1 MTIETKRPLAAK
13 ATSLAAGLLATT
25 MLTAA
30 AAPAFAQG
38 AASSG
43 GGAQLEELVVTAQK
57 REENL
62 QSVPASIQALSTQA
76 LDQRVVKGLEDYVKF
91 LPSVSFKTAGPGFTS
106 VYMRGVASG
115 ENGNHS
121 GPRPSVGVYLDEMPV
136 TTITGP
142 VEPVIYDIAR
152 VEVLAGPQGTLY
164 GASSQ
169 AGTIRIITNKPSTTG
184 FAAGYDLDVN
194 SVAPHGD
201 LGYTAEGYVNQPL
214 SDRAAIRLVGWY
226 EHDGGYID
234 NVHTTRTYP
243 VSGITLD
250 NKARAENSYN
260 DIDIVGA
267 RAALK
272 LDLNENWTVTPGV
285 MAQKAEQNGLNA
297 YDPHLG
303 DLNVGHFLPDTAT
316 DKWVMASLTVQGK
329 IANLDATYAGAYMK
343 RHVDTQSDYS
353 DYSYFYDQAP
363 YYYGN
368 YITDAAGNLID
379 PSQFVVGHDRY
390 TKESHEFRVASP
402 ASDRF
407 RFVAGVFYEKQQ
419 HNIEQ
424 NYLVQ
429 GLDPALSP
437 TGHPNTLWLTKQ
449 LRTDIDEAVFGEAT
463 YDVTSKL
470 SVTGG
475 IRFFRADNSLKGFF
489 GFGSGFSSGTGEAKC
504 FGPPVVSGAPCTN
517 LNKTTKE
524 DGHTYKVNATYHLTD
539 DKMVYATYSTGYR
552 PGGINRRG
560 TVPPYQSDYLKNY
573 EVGWKT
579 TWADNSLR
587 WNGAVFLE
595 KWEKFQFSF
604 LGANGLTEIR
614 NAPQAEMKGL
624 ETEVNWVPAEGLTL
638 SGGGAYT
645 NAKLTKQYCADITQP
660 NCSNPAAPNGTELPI
675 TPKWK
680 GNVTARYE
688 WNTAYDL
695 KAHVQGALVYE
706 GARWTDL
713 RVLERGIIGRM
724 PSYTTADFTAGVERS
739 NWRLEAY
746 IKNAFDER
754 GQDSRYAECATQV
767 CGPQTYVVP
776 IKPRLIGIRFGQSF

>member
-1 MTIETKRPLAAK
+1 MTELKGRGFKVSP
-13 ATSLAAGLLATT
+13 LAAGLLATT

-30 AAPAFAQG
+30 APAFA
-38 AASSG
+38 AEPTSG
-43 GGAQLEELVVTAQK
+43 TQLEELVVTAQK

-62 QSVPASIQALSTQA
+62 QNVAASIQAISTQK
-76 LDQRVVKGLEDYVKF
+76 LDQAVVKGFEDYVK
-91 LPSVSFKTAGPGFTS
+91 LMPSVSFKTVGPGFTNI
-106 VYMRGVASG
+106 YMRGVASG

-142 VEPVIYDIAR
+142 VEPVIYDVAR

-169 AGTIRIITNKPSTTG
+169 AGTIRIITNKPSTNS
-184 FAAGYDLDVN
+184 FAAGYDLEVN
-194 SVAPHGD
+194 SVAKHGD
-201 LGYTAEGYVNQPL
+201 VGYTAEGYVNQPL

-234 NVHTTRTYP
+234 NVHGTRTYP
-243 VSGITLD
+243 TSGITLD
-250 NKARAENSYN
+250 NRNRVKDSFN
-260 DIDIVGA
+260 DADTYGA

-272 LDLNENWTVTPGV
+272 VDLDDNWTVTPGV
-285 MAQKAEQNGLNA
+285 MAQRTETNGLYA
-297 YDPHLG
+297 FDPRVG
-303 DLNVGHFLPDTAT
+303 DLKVTHFLPDTSD
-316 DKWVMASLTVQGK
+316 DKWVMASMTVQGK
-329 IANLDATYAGAYMK
+329 VANLDVTYAGAYMK

-363 YYYGN
+363 YFYGN

-390 TKESHEFRVASP
+390 TKQSHEFRVASP

-407 RFVAGVFYEKQQ
+407 RYVAGLFYEKQE

-424 NYLVQ
+424 NYLIQ
-429 GLDPALSP
+429 GLAPAISV

-463 YDVTSKL
+463 YDITPKF

-489 GFGSGFSSGTGEAKC
+489 GFSSGFSSHTGEAAC
-504 FGPPVVSGAPCTN
+504 FGPPVVAGGPCTN
-517 LNKTTKE
+517 LDKRTKE
-524 DGHTYKVNATYHLTD
+524 NGHTYKVNATYHLTD
-539 DKMVYATYSTGYR
+539 DKMVYATVSDGYR
-552 PGGINRRG
+552 PGGVNRRG
-560 TVPPYQSDYLKNY
+560 GEPYQSDYLKNY
-573 EVGWKT
+573 ELGWKT
-579 TWADNSLR
+579 TWAGNTLR
-587 WNGAVFLE
+587 WNGAVFYE
-595 KWEKFQFSF
+595 KWDKFQFSF

-614 NAPQAEMKGL
+614 NAPEAEMKGA
-624 ETEVNWVPAEGLTL
+624 ETEINWVPMDGLTF

-645 NAKLTKQYCADITQP
+645 DAKLSKKYCADATDP
-660 NCSNPAAPNGTELPI
+660 NCANPQAPSGTQLPI

-680 GNVTARYE
+680 ADLTARYE
-688 WNTAYDL
+688 WQTAYDL

-706 GARWTDL
+706 GERWADL
-713 RVLERGIIGRM
+713 RVLERGILGRL
-724 PSYTTADFTAGVERS
+724 PSYTAMDFTAGVERS

-754 GQDSRYAECATQV
+754 GEESRYAECATQV
-767 CGPQTYVVP
+767 CGPQTYIVP
-776 IKPRLIGIRFGQSF
+776 IKPRLIGIRFGQTF